1 MAINMKM
8 KMILQKLEKW
18 NNQMQCLQE
27 IENAWV
33 NETNKRKP
41 KEFTKQ
47 RKKEPKFAWEL
58 E

>member
-1 MAINMKM
+1 
-8 KMILQKLEKW
+8 MILQKLEKW

-58 E
+58 EWKESIK